1 MDRLETLFHQQV
13 SLTLL
18 DDDLAE
24 PTPHHLRGDEIA
36 HPGLR
41 ERGKHEIREFAAGP
55 RDRRDDRSPRLAA
68 GGVHK
73 LLQIFRE
80 AVMPLSG
87 GLRGDL

>member
-1 MDRLETLFHQQV
+1 MDWMETLFHQRV

-24 PTPHHLRGDEIA
+24 PTAQHFRGDEIA

-41 ERGKHEIREFAAGP
+41 KRGKHEIREFAAGL
-55 RDRRDDRSPRLAA
+55 RDRRDDRSPRLVA

-73 LLQIFRE
+73 LLQICRE